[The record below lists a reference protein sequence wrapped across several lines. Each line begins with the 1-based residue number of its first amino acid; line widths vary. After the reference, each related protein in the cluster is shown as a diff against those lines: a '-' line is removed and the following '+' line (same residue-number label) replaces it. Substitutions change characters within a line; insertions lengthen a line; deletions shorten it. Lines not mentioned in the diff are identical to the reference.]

1 MALYTAFLNSIKLSS
16 CRTGIKADKE
26 PLAVEQNTYL
36 TKIVN
41 IYIVYDLDPWPKVP
55 LRNFTLKNYL
65 LGAASVVKISDKER
79 YVQSGYGIAF
89 DGNGERSFDNEYA
102 RNVTIFGVG
111 HHLMLTIARMTF

>member
-26 PLAVEQNTYL
+26 PLAVEQNNYL

-65 LGAASVVKISDKER
+65 LGAASVVKISEKER
-79 YVQSGYGIAF
+79 
-89 DGNGERSFDNEYA
+89 
-102 RNVTIFGVG
+102 
-111 HHLMLTIARMTF
+111 

>member
-16 CRTGIKADKE
+16 WRTGIKADKE
-26 PLAVEQNTYL
+26 PLAVEQNNYL

-41 IYIVYDLDPWPKVP
+41 IYIVYDLGPWPKVP

-79 YVQSGYGIAF
+79 YVHSGYGIAF